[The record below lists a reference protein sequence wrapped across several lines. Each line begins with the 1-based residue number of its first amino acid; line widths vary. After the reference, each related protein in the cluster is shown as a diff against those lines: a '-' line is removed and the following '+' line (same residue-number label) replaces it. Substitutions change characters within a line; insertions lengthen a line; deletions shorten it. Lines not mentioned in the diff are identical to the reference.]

1 MVLLLLNRG
10 REINVSLEDD
20 KLTLN
25 VLNKD
30 VQVGNQK
37 QEPGKRSWRDV
48 GIPVTQKN
56 ASIHS
61 QNIKEE
67 TW

>member
-30 VQVGNQK
+30 V
-37 QEPGKRSWRDV
+37 
-48 GIPVTQKN
+48 
-56 ASIHS
+56 
-61 QNIKEE
+61 
-67 TW
+67 